1 MLERK
6 FPQRVV
12 VVFLVFL
19 LCALGLNIVRHFLKK
34 CGNAPIPRSG
44 KNTVTWNI
52 SCKLNIKSE
61 NGYNST
67 LIFIGF
73 GIESIPRGPP
83 FPKACVTLVHTNV
96 FAGQRPT
103 FPTIKPIKIYTFRIL
118 GRRS

>member
-12 VVFLVFL
+12 VVFFVFL

-34 CGNAPIPRSG
+34 CGNAATPRSG

-61 NGYNST
+61 NGCNST